1 MCLIDK
7 IQNGGIKRRSDSHFK
22 KIMSE
27 ISGNAKTRGMT
38 PDVLENILG
47 EKIKG
52 TGTLEA

>member
-1 MCLIDK
+1 
-7 IQNGGIKRRSDSHFK
+7 
-22 KIMSE
+22 MSE

-38 PDVLENILG
+38 PDVLKNILG